1 MLNRLIY
8 TSRASVDSPLQEI
21 LAVSTAWNSEHGIT
35 GGLVCL
41 DGTYLQYLEGEQE
54 AIDEVFA
61 MICRDRRHSGVKVLE
76 RRAVQR
82 RMFIDWSMAVLD
94 WNHQTRAIFQSFSP
108 GQCVDLYGTDP
119 TTAAPL
125 FRAWV
130 ATPHWK
136 TGAITALSGAC

>member
-8 TSRASVDSPLQEI
+8 TSRAAGASPLHEI
-21 LAVSTAWNSEHGIT
+21 LAASIAWNKAHEIT
-35 GGLVCL
+35 GGLVCVE
-41 DGTYLQYLEGEQE
+41 GTYLQYLEGEQE
-54 AIDEVFA
+54 AVDQVFA
-61 MICRDRRHSGVKVLE
+61 MISRDSRHDGVKILE

-82 RMFIDWSMAVLD
+82 RMFTDWSMAVLD
-94 WNHQTRAIFQSFSP
+94 WNDETRAIFKSFSP
-108 GQCVDLYGTDP
+108 GQRVDLYGTDP

-136 TGAITALSGAC
+136 TGVITA